1 MNMGYFLA
9 DSGGF
14 PTNCNQF
21 GTDPGCGTSYLGANG
36 EYYAQAANTPNAPSN
51 FSLLS
56 SSIALRIT
64 LLGGYASKDVANN
77 NPYAGNYA
85 NSFGYYDA
93 SQTTAGGA
101 AGTEVPIYASGS
113 IPGSLGNSQSFVPL
127 YANYGFYETV
137 CQSTVLVGST
147 YQCTAT
153 STYFTNE
160 ALNPGAENSH
170 QHFALFSLASNPT
183 MFFIGVE
190 DGLNGDAIE
199 GNGDFNDIM
208 VRLITGAPTTPLPEP
223 ATFALI
229 GSGLVG
235 LLFARSRLG
244 NRYSP
249 K

>member
-1 MNMGYFLA
+1 
-9 DSGGF
+9 
-14 PTNCNQF
+14 
-21 GTDPGCGTSYLGANG
+21 
-36 EYYAQAANTPNAPSN
+36 
-51 FSLLS
+51 
-56 SSIALRIT
+56 
-64 LLGGYASKDVANN
+64 
-77 NPYAGNYA
+77 
-85 NSFGYYDA
+85 
-93 SQTTAGGA
+93 
-101 AGTEVPIYASGS
+101 
-113 IPGSLGNSQSFVPL
+113 
-127 YANYGFYETV
+127 
-137 CQSTVLVGST
+137 
-147 YQCTAT
+147 
-153 STYFTNE
+153 
-160 ALNPGAENSH
+160 
-170 QHFALFSLASNPT
+170 